1 MQKPDCK
8 ECNGGVHYTDS
19 VIFDKMFHGGKNT
32 IFCYDMTWITTKKCS
47 AASAADM
54 IRNGDVLGV
63 SGFTLAGYPKAVPL
77 ALAARAEKLHEAG
90 QEFKVTLFA
99 GASTGDSCD
108 GALARAKALSL
119 RMPYQSNPS
128 LRKAINDG
136 SIRYIDAHLGKM
148 GYLVRTGAVPA
159 PTVAIIEVSAILPD
173 GRVCLSTSG
182 GNSVCYLE
190 MAPKIILELNTRL
203 GDSCIG
209 MHDNALPELPPHAKP
224 LAIYSAGDRV
234 GGEFVQID
242 PNKVIAIVEN
252 EAYDEVT
259 PFVEPDE
266 VSKNIG
272 ERILDFIRFEESHG
286 RLPKGLAYQSG
297 VGKVANA
304 VLCAMADDDRLG
316 QIDLYTEVIQEAVLP
331 LLKKGKLG
339 IASGTALTLSQAAQK
354 EFVENSAEWKKHFI
368 IRQQEVSNSPDVIR
382 RLGVISMNTALEADI
397 FGNVNSSLVCGSAMM
412 NGIGGSADFA
422 RNCALGFFLTP
433 SVAKGGAISSIVPYV
448 SHVDHTDHDTQIFV
462 TEQGLADLRGLPVE
476 ERARLIIKNCA
487 HPDYRDALTDVLE
500 YGLKHAKGVHVPLAL
515 SRAFEMHTRFLE
527 TGKML

>member
-1 MQKPDCK
+1 M
-8 ECNGGVHYTDS
+8 N
-19 VIFDKMFHGGKNT
+19 
-32 IFCYDMTWITTKKCS
+32 WIEGKKCS
-47 AASAADM
+47 AEDAAAM
-54 IRNGDVLGV
+54 IHDGDILGV

-77 ALAARAEKLHEAG
+77 ALAARAEKLHAAG
-90 QEFKVTLFA
+90 EKFQVTLYA

-108 GALARAKALSL
+108 GALARAGALKL

-128 LRKAINDG
+128 LRKGINDG

-159 PTVAIIEVSAILPD
+159 PTVAVIEVSAILPD

-182 GNSVCYLE
+182 GNSVCYLD

-209 MHDNALPELPPHAKP
+209 MHDDALPELPPHAKP
-224 LAIYSAGDRV
+224 LPVYSAGDRV
-234 GGEFVQID
+234 GNDFVKID
-242 PNKVIAIVEN
+242 TNKVIAIVEN
-252 EAYDEVT
+252 DAFDEVT

-286 RLPKGLAYQSG
+286 RLPKGMAYQSG

-316 QIDLYTEVIQEAVLP
+316 RIDLFTEVIQEAVLP

-339 IASGTALTLSQAAQK
+339 VASGTALTLSQAAQQ
-354 EFVENSAEWKKHFI
+354 EFVQNASEWKKHFVL
-368 IRQQEVSNSPDVIR
+368 RQQEVSNSPDIIR
-382 RLGVISMNTALEADI
+382 RVGVISMNTALEADI

-412 NGIGGSADFA
+412 NGIGGAADFA
-422 RNCALGFFLTP
+422 RHCALGFFLTP

-448 SHVDHTDHDTQIFV
+448 SHVDHTEHDTQIFV
-462 TEQGLADLRGLPVE
+462 TEQGLADLRGLPTE
-476 ERARLIIKNCA
+476 ERARLIIKNCV
-487 HPDYRDALTDVLE
+487 HPDFRDEMTDFLE
-500 YGLKHAKGVHVPLAL
+500 YGLRHAKGLHQPLPL
-515 SRAFEMHTRFLE
+515 DRAFEMHTRFLT
-527 TGKML
+527 TGSMKK

>member
-1 MQKPDCK
+1 M
-8 ECNGGVHYTDS
+8 N
-19 VIFDKMFHGGKNT
+19 
-32 IFCYDMTWITTKKCS
+32 WIEGKKCS
-47 AASAADM
+47 AEDAAAM
-54 IRNGDVLGV
+54 IHDGDILGV

-77 ALAARAEKLHEAG
+77 ALAARAEKLHAAG
-90 QEFKVTLFA
+90 EKFQVTLYA

-108 GALARAKALSL
+108 GALARAGALKL

-128 LRKAINDG
+128 LRKGINDG

-159 PTVAIIEVSAILPD
+159 PTVAVIEVSAILPD

-182 GNSVCYLE
+182 GNSVCYLD

-209 MHDNALPELPPHAKP
+209 MHDDALPELPPHAKP
-224 LAIYSAGDRV
+224 LPVYSAGDRV
-234 GGEFVQID
+234 GNDFVKID
-242 PNKVIAIVEN
+242 TNKVIAIVEN
-252 EAYDEVT
+252 DAFDEVT

-286 RLPKGLAYQSG
+286 RLPKGMAYQSG

-316 QIDLYTEVIQEAVLP
+316 RIDLFTEVIQEAVLP

-339 IASGTALTLSQAAQK
+339 VASGTALTLSQAAQQ
-354 EFVENSAEWKKHFI
+354 EFVQNASEWKKHFVL
-368 IRQQEVSNSPDVIR
+368 RQQEVSNSPDIIR
-382 RLGVISMNTALEADI
+382 RVGVISMNTALEADI

-412 NGIGGSADFA
+412 NGIGGAADFA
-422 RNCALGFFLTP
+422 RHCALGFFLTP

-448 SHVDHTDHDTQIFV
+448 SHVDHTEHDTQIFV
-462 TEQGLADLRGLPVE
+462 TEQGLADLRGLPTE
-476 ERARLIIKNCA
+476 ERARLIIKNCV
-487 HPDYRDALTDVLE
+487 HPDFKDEMTDFLE
-500 YGLKHAKGVHVPLAL
+500 YGLRHAKGLHQPLPL
-515 SRAFEMHTRFLE
+515 DRAFEMHTRFLT
-527 TGKML
+527 TGSMKK

>member
-1 MQKPDCK
+1 MVMD
-8 ECNGGVHYTDS
+8 
-19 VIFDKMFHGGKNT
+19 
-32 IFCYDMTWITTKKCS
+32 WITSRKCS
-47 AASAADM
+47 AEIAAGM
-54 IRNGDVLGV
+54 INNGDVLGL
-63 SGFTLAGYPKAVPL
+63 SGFTLAGYPKAVPA
-77 ALAARAEKLHEAG
+77 ALAERAAQLHEAG
-90 QEFKVTLFA
+90 QDFKVTVFS

-108 GALARAKALSL
+108 GALARANAVSL

-136 SIRYIDAHLGKM
+136 SIHYIDAHLGKM

-190 MAPKIILELNTRL
+190 MAQKIILELNTRL

-209 MHDNALPELPPHAKP
+209 MHDSALPELPPHAKP
-224 LAIYSAGDRV
+224 LPIYSAGDRV
-234 GGEFVQID
+234 GSEFVQID
-242 PNKVIAIVEN
+242 TNKVIAVVEQDRL
-252 EAYDEVT
+252 DEVT

-272 ERILDFIRFEESHG
+272 ERILDFIRFEESRG
-286 RLPKGLAYQSG
+286 RLPKGMAYQSG

-304 VLCAMADDDRLG
+304 VLCAMAEDDRLG
-316 QIDLYTEVIQEAVLP
+316 QIDLFTEVIQEACLP
-331 LLKKGKLG
+331 LLKRGKLG
-339 IASGTALTLSQAAQK
+339 IASGTALTLSQAAQQ
-354 EFVENSAEWKKHFI
+354 EFVENSAEWKKHFVL
-368 IRQQEVSNSPDVIR
+368 RQQEVSNSPDVIR
-382 RLGVISMNTALEADI
+382 RLGVISMNTALEMDI

-433 SVAKGGAISSIVPYV
+433 SVAKNGAISSVVPYV
-448 SHVDHTDHDTQIFV
+448 SHVDHTEHDTMIFV
-462 TEQGLADLRGLPVE
+462 TEQGLADLRGLPAE
-476 ERARLIIKNCA
+476 ERARLIIRNCA
-487 HPDYRDALTDVLE
+487 HPDFRDELTDVLE
-500 YGLKHAKGVHVPLAL
+500 FGLKHAKGVHLPLAL
-515 SRAFEMHTRFLE
+515 SRAFEMHNRFLE

>member
-1 MQKPDCK
+1 M
-8 ECNGGVHYTDS
+8 N
-19 VIFDKMFHGGKNT
+19 
-32 IFCYDMTWITTKKCS
+32 WIEGKKCS
-47 AASAADM
+47 AEDAASM
-54 IRNGDVLGV
+54 IHDGDILGV

-77 ALAARAEKLHEAG
+77 ALAARAEKLHAAG
-90 QEFKVTLFA
+90 ERFQVTLYA

-108 GALARAKALSL
+108 GALARAGALKL

-128 LRKAINDG
+128 LRKGINGG

-159 PTVAIIEVSAILPD
+159 PTVAVIEVSAILPD

-182 GNSVCYLE
+182 GNSVCYLD

-209 MHDNALPELPPHAKP
+209 MHDDALPELPPHAKP
-224 LAIYSAGDRV
+224 LPVYSAGDRV
-234 GGEFVQID
+234 GNDFVKID
-242 PNKVIAIVEN
+242 TNKVIAIVEN
-252 EAYDEVT
+252 DGFDEVT

-286 RLPKGLAYQSG
+286 RLPKGMAYQSG

-316 QIDLYTEVIQEAVLP
+316 RIDLFTEVIQEAVLP

-339 IASGTALTLSQAAQK
+339 VASGTALTLSQAAQQ
-354 EFVENSAEWKKHFI
+354 EFVQNAAEWKKHFI
-368 IRQQEVSNSPDVIR
+368 LRQQEVSNSPDIIR
-382 RLGVISMNTALEADI
+382 RVGVISMNTALEADI

-412 NGIGGSADFA
+412 NGIGGAADFA
-422 RNCALGFFLTP
+422 RHCALGFFLTP

-448 SHVDHTDHDTQIFV
+448 SHVDHTEHDTQIFV
-462 TEQGLADLRGLPVE
+462 TEQGLADLRGLPTE
-476 ERARLIIKNCA
+476 ERARLIIKNCV
-487 HPDYRDALTDVLE
+487 HPDFKDEMTDFLE
-500 YGLKHAKGVHVPLAL
+500 YGLRHAKGLHQPLPL
-515 SRAFEMHTRFLE
+515 DRAFEMHLRFLT
-527 TGKML
+527 TGNMKK

>member
-1 MQKPDCK
+1 MR
-8 ECNGGVHYTDS
+8 GLLYLA
-19 VIFDKMFHGGKNT
+19 IFAGMD
-32 IFCYDMTWITTKKCS
+32 WITSRKCS
-47 AASAADM
+47 AATAAEM
-54 IRNGDVLGV
+54 INDGDVLGV
-63 SGFTLAGYPKAVPL
+63 SGFTLAGYPKAVPS
-77 ALAARAEKLHEAG
+77 ALAARAQKLHEEG
-90 QEFKVTLFA
+90 KPFQVTLFA

-108 GALARAKALSL
+108 GALARAGAMKL

-128 LRKAINDG
+128 LRKGINDG
-136 SIRYIDAHLGKM
+136 SIKYIDAHLGKM

-173 GRVCLSTSG
+173 GRVYFSTSG

-224 LAIYSAGDRV
+224 LPVYSAGDRV
-234 GGEFVQID
+234 GDDYVKID

-252 EAYDEVT
+252 DGFDEVT

-272 ERILDFIRFEESHG
+272 ERILDFIRFEEKSG

-304 VLCAMADDDRLG
+304 VLCAMANDERLG
-316 QIDLYTEVIQEAVLP
+316 QIDLFTEVIQEAVLP
-331 LLKKGKLG
+331 LLKNGKLG
-339 IASGTALTLSQAAQK
+339 VASGTALTLSQTAQQ
-354 EFVENSAEWKKHFI
+354 EFICNARDWKKHFV
-368 IRQQEVSNSPDVIR
+368 IRQQEVSNSPDLIR
-382 RLGVISMNTALEADI
+382 RVGVISMNTALEADI

-422 RNCALGFFLTP
+422 RHCALGFFLTP
-433 SVAKGGAISSIVPYV
+433 SVAKNGAISSIVPFV

-462 TEQGLADLRGLPVE
+462 TEQGLADLRGLPAE

-487 HPDYRDALTDVLE
+487 HPDFRDELTDVLE
-500 YGLKHAKGVHVPLAL
+500 FGLKHAKGIHLPLAL
-515 SRAFEMHTRFLE
+515 SRAFEMHTRFME
-527 TGKML
+527 TGKMHE

>member
-1 MQKPDCK
+1 M
-8 ECNGGVHYTDS
+8 N
-19 VIFDKMFHGGKNT
+19 
-32 IFCYDMTWITTKKCS
+32 WIEGKKCS
-47 AASAADM
+47 AEDAAAM
-54 IRNGDVLGV
+54 IHDGDILGV

-77 ALAARAEKLHEAG
+77 ALAARAEKLHAAG
-90 QEFKVTLFA
+90 EKFQVTLYA

-108 GALARAKALSL
+108 GALARAGALKL

-128 LRKAINDG
+128 LRKGINDG

-159 PTVAIIEVSAILPD
+159 PTVAVIEVSAILPD

-182 GNSVCYLE
+182 GNSVCYLD

-209 MHDNALPELPPHAKP
+209 MHDDALPELPPHAKP
-224 LAIYSAGDRV
+224 LPVYSAGDRV
-234 GGEFVQID
+234 GNDFVKID
-242 PNKVIAIVEN
+242 TNKVIAIVEN
-252 EAYDEVT
+252 EAFDEVN

-286 RLPKGLAYQSG
+286 RLPKGMAYQSG

-316 QIDLYTEVIQEAVLP
+316 RIDLFTEVIQEAVLP

-339 IASGTALTLSQAAQK
+339 VASGTALTLSQAAQQ
-354 EFVENSAEWKKHFI
+354 EFVQNASEWKKHFVL
-368 IRQQEVSNSPDVIR
+368 RQQEVSNSPDIIR
-382 RLGVISMNTALEADI
+382 RVGVISMNTALEADI

-412 NGIGGSADFA
+412 NGIGGAADFA
-422 RNCALGFFLTP
+422 RHCALGFFLTP

-448 SHVDHTDHDTQIFV
+448 SHVDHTEHDTQIFV
-462 TEQGLADLRGLPVE
+462 TEQGLADLRGLPTE
-476 ERARLIIKNCA
+476 ERARLIIKNCV
-487 HPDYRDALTDVLE
+487 HPDFKDELTDFLE
-500 YGLKHAKGVHVPLAL
+500 YGLRHAKGLHQPLPL
-515 SRAFEMHTRFLE
+515 DRAFEMHNRFMA
-527 TGKML
+527 TGSMKK

>member
-1 MQKPDCK
+1 M
-8 ECNGGVHYTDS
+8 N
-19 VIFDKMFHGGKNT
+19 
-32 IFCYDMTWITTKKCS
+32 WIEGKKCS
-47 AASAADM
+47 AEDAAAM
-54 IRNGDVLGV
+54 IHDGDILGV

-77 ALAARAEKLHEAG
+77 ALAARAEKLHAAG
-90 QEFKVTLFA
+90 ERFQVTLYA

-108 GALARAKALSL
+108 GALARAGALKL

-128 LRKAINDG
+128 LRKGINDG

-159 PTVAIIEVSAILPD
+159 PTVAVIEVSAILPD

-182 GNSVCYLE
+182 GNSVCYLD

-209 MHDNALPELPPHAKP
+209 MHDDALPELPPHAKP
-224 LAIYSAGDRV
+224 LPVYSAGDRV
-234 GGEFVQID
+234 GNDFVKID
-242 PNKVIAIVEN
+242 TNKVIAIVEN
-252 EAYDEVT
+252 DGFDEVT

-286 RLPKGLAYQSG
+286 RLPKGMAYQSG

-316 QIDLYTEVIQEAVLP
+316 RIDLFTEVIQEAVLP

-339 IASGTALTLSQAAQK
+339 VASGTALTLSQVAQQ
-354 EFVENSAEWKKHFI
+354 EFVQNASEWKKHFVL
-368 IRQQEVSNSPDVIR
+368 RQQEVSNSPDIIR
-382 RLGVISMNTALEADI
+382 RVGVISMNTALEADI

-412 NGIGGSADFA
+412 NGIGGAADFA
-422 RNCALGFFLTP
+422 RHCALGFFLTP

-448 SHVDHTDHDTQIFV
+448 SHVDHTEHDTQIFV
-462 TEQGLADLRGLPVE
+462 TEQGLADLRGLPTE
-476 ERARLIIKNCA
+476 ERARLIIKNCV
-487 HPDYRDALTDVLE
+487 HPDFKDEMTDFLE
-500 YGLKHAKGVHVPLAL
+500 YGLRHAKGLHQPLPL
-515 SRAFEMHTRFLE
+515 DRAFEMHLRFLT
-527 TGKML
+527 TGNMKK